1 MNPNPNTT
9 HAMAAASGGFVGALV
24 VIICFCLSKK
34 GIDIPGEVSAA
45 MMVVLTPLVHIT
57 AQLVVDKLGVTLPL
71 PVSVRRETVAV
82 AVTPP
87 VAAPSIIKT
96 P

>member
-1 MNPNPNTT
+1 MNPTPNTT

-45 MMVVLTPLVHIT
+45 MMVVLTPIVHIV
-57 AQLVVDKLGVTLPL
+57 AQLVVDKLGVTLP

>member
-1 MNPNPNTT
+1 
-9 HAMAAASGGFVGALV
+9 MAAASGGFVGALV

-45 MMVVLTPLVHIT
+45 MMVVLTPIVHIV
-57 AQLVVDKLGVTLPL
+57 AQLVVDKLGVTLP